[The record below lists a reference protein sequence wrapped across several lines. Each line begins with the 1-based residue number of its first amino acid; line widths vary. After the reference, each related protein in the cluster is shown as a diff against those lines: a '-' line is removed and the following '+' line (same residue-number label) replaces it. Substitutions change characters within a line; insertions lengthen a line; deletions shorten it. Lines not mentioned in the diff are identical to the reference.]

1 MEQIIVR
8 HPDGTTALLTSRARK
23 SGVTK
28 AEQSITLL
36 GADTVAITV
45 KSATPLTFHLGDQ
58 IDVYGKTYTLNQ
70 LPGIKKTG
78 NRNFE
83 YTLTF
88 EGVQYE
94 LIDVQIFVTGRY
106 RIRQLYGRFGRLLRY
121 SYRESYPRISG

>member
-78 NRNFE
+78 NPEFRIYPYFRRRTVRVNRRA
-83 YTLTF
+83 
-88 EGVQYE
+88 
-94 LIDVQIFVTGRY
+94 IFVTGRY
-106 RIRQLYGRFGRLLRY
+106 RIR
-121 SYRESYPRISG
+121 

>member
-94 LIDVQIFVTGRY
+94 LIDVQFLLPVDTVLDSFTGD
-106 RIRQLYGRFGRLLRY
+106 L
-121 SYRESYPRISG
+121 

>member
-88 EGVQYE
+88 EGV
-94 LIDVQIFVTGRY
+94 DVYKRQEQERPATVHLR
-106 RIRQLYGRFGRLLRY
+106 RINGKH
-121 SYRESYPRISG
+121 RIKSP

>member
-58 IDVYGKTYTLNQ
+58 IDVYGKTIPLTSFRALRR
-70 LPGIKKTG
+70 PETGIS
-78 NRNFE
+78 N
-83 YTLTF
+83 
-88 EGVQYE
+88 
-94 LIDVQIFVTGRY
+94 IP
-106 RIRQLYGRFGRLLRY
+106 LLSKAY
-121 SYRESYPRISG
+121 STS

>member
-45 KSATPLTFHLGDQ
+45 KSATPLTFHLGGKHGK
-58 IDVYGKTYTLNQ
+58 IDPVGTDEIDPVKTA
-70 LPGIKKTG
+70 
-78 NRNFE
+78 
-83 YTLTF
+83 
-88 EGVQYE
+88 
-94 LIDVQIFVTGRY
+94 
-106 RIRQLYGRFGRLLRY
+106 
-121 SYRESYPRISG
+121 